1 MLEKLRLDLDTCIAK
16 IRQSLAVSSRNSLL
30 QGTLAKSPI
39 SGLADI
45 IIDYAV
51 RMNASDIHLEPQEE
65 YLRIRFR
72 IDGVLLFIYKIPPAV
87 QNQLISYLKLTAGMD
102 ISEKRLPQ
110 DGSILYAKK
119 HLDIRIS
126 VIPVLFGEKMV
137 MRLLIGGSRILSLT
151 QMGFSEYN
159 LRMFKNLI
167 KLSSGIVTITGPVN
181 SGKSTLL
188 YSVLSYLNRENVN
201 IVTIEDPIEMKI
213 TGINQMQ
220 VNLKAGMDFA
230 KGLRA
235 VLRQDPDIVM
245 IGEIRDEYSAAEAVR
260 AALTGHLVFTTL
272 HTASAVGAIARLLD
286 MKIAPAM
293 LSIALA
299 GSTAQRLVRRIC
311 PNCKEA
317 YMPLENSLEAF
328 LLGDRFYPGI
338 KLFRGTGCVFC
349 NSSGYSGRSAVH
361 EILKIDD
368 TMRMFI
374 AKGEGDLK
382 LRRFLRLKGMK
393 TLLDDCREKVL
404 NGTTTAQEV
413 WRVLNGVY
421 KFK

>member
-159 LRMFKNLI
+159 LRMFKSLI

-260 AALTGHLVFTTL
+260 VALTGHLVFTTL

-328 LLGDRFYPGI
+328 LLGDKFYPGI

>member
-151 QMGFSEYN
+151 QIGFSEYN
-159 LRMFKNLI
+159 LRMFKSLI

-328 LLGDRFYPGI
+328 LLGDKFYPGI

>member
-159 LRMFKNLI
+159 LRMFKSLI

-328 LLGDRFYPGI
+328 LLGDKFYPGI

>member
-137 MRLLIGGSRILSLT
+137 MRLLIGGSKILSLT

-159 LRMFKNLI
+159 LRMFKSLI

-245 IGEIRDEYSAAEAVR
+245 IEKY
-260 AALTGHLVFTTL
+260 
-272 HTASAVGAIARLLD
+272 
-286 MKIAPAM
+286 AM
-293 LSIALA
+293 NI
-299 GSTAQRLVRRIC
+299 QQQKRYVRRLPVIW
-311 PNCKEA
+311 
-317 YMPLENSLEAF
+317 SL
-328 LLGDRFYPGI
+328 LHCIRQ
-338 KLFRGTGCVFC
+338 
-349 NSSGYSGRSAVH
+349 
-361 EILKIDD
+361 
-368 TMRMFI
+368 
-374 AKGEGDLK
+374 
-382 LRRFLRLKGMK
+382 
-393 TLLDDCREKVL
+393 VL
-404 NGTTTAQEV
+404 
-413 WRVLNGVY
+413 
-421 KFK
+421 

>member
-16 IRQSLAVSSRNSLL
+16 IRQTLAVSSRNSLL

-39 SGLADI
+39 SSLADI
-45 IIDYAV
+45 IIDYAAF
-51 RMNASDIHLEPQEE
+51 MNASDIHLEPQEDG
-65 YLRIRFR
+65 LRIRFR
-72 IDGVLLFIYKIPPAV
+72 IDGVLLFVYEIPPAV
-87 QNQLISYLKLTAGMD
+87 QNQLILYLKLTAGMD
-102 ISEKRLPQ
+102 ISEKRIPQ
-110 DGSILYAKK
+110 DGSILYAQK
-119 HLDIRIS
+119 HLDIRVS

-137 MRLLIGGSRILSLT
+137 MRLLISDSKILSLT

-159 LRMFKNLI
+159 LKLFKSLI
-167 KLSSGIVTITGPVN
+167 KSSSGIITITGPVN

-188 YSVLSYLNRENVN
+188 YSVLSYLNRESVN

-213 TGINQMQ
+213 AGINQMQ

-245 IGEIRDEYSAAEAVR
+245 IGEIRDEYSAGEAVR

-272 HTASAVGAIARLLD
+272 HTASAVGAVARLLD
-286 MKIAPAM
+286 MKVAPAM

-311 PNCKEA
+311 PKCREV
-317 YMPLENSLEAF
+317 YIPQENSLEAF
-328 LLGDRFYPGI
+328 LLGDKFYSGM
-338 KLFRGTGCVFC
+338 KLLRGTGCAFC
-349 NSSGYSGRSAVH
+349 NNSGYAGRSAVH
-361 EILKIDD
+361 EIMKVDD
-368 TMRMFI
+368 TVRMLI

-382 LRRFLRLKGMK
+382 LKRFLRLNGMK

-404 NGTTTAQEV
+404 DGTTTAQEV

>member
-159 LRMFKNLI
+159 LRMFKSLI

-293 LSIALA
+293 LSITLA

-328 LLGDRFYPGI
+328 LLGDKFYPGI

-382 LRRFLRLKGMK
+382 LKRFLRLKGMK

>member
-159 LRMFKNLI
+159 LRMFKSLI

-328 LLGDRFYPGI
+328 LLGDKFYPGI

-374 AKGEGDLK
+374 AKGEGDLN

>member
-159 LRMFKNLI
+159 LRMFKSLI

-188 YSVLSYLNRENVN
+188 YSILSYLNRENVN

-328 LLGDRFYPGI
+328 LLGDKFYPGI

>member
-39 SGLADI
+39 SSLADI

-159 LRMFKNLI
+159 LRMFKSLI

-286 MKIAPAM
+286 MKIAPTM

-328 LLGDRFYPGI
+328 LLGDKFYPGI

>member
-126 VIPVLFGEKMV
+126 VIPVLFGEKMA

-159 LRMFKNLI
+159 LRMFKSLI

-260 AALTGHLVFTTL
+260 VALTGHLVFTTL

-328 LLGDRFYPGI
+328 LLGDKFYPGI